1 VFCVLLAKRAAVLE
15 VQCGLLLRAKVPA
28 KPLVHAQEGRYSSP
42 LSAPHTSCAVAT
54 FSLHAVRQMDTRSL
68 SVEVTYFL
76 CPLSLKLLP
85 CLSSIYLSFKR
96 FLCSLFH
103 LLPPSYLFHSLPL
116 SLSLSLSGVTQQLCT
131 ESCIPHPSRREV
143 RQLITHTHVKITG
156 FEPSDNH

>member
-1 VFCVLLAKRAAVLE
+1 VCFVC
-15 VQCGLLLRAKVPA
+15 
-28 KPLVHAQEGRYSSP
+28 SSP
-42 LSAPHTSCAVAT
+42 SVQRCSKCNAVYYCGQRCQLSHWSTHKKVDTPLLSAPHTSCAVAT

-76 CPLSLKLLP
+76 RPLSLKLLP

-96 FLCSLFH
+96 FLCSLFL

-143 RQLITHTHVKITG
+143 RQLITHTHLKITG
-156 FEPSDNH
+156 FEPSNNH